1 MKIRRQVAAVLFLAL
16 LAAAFP
22 VFASDDEA
30 WFLDDFEER
39 TAEVNEGEL
48 EFLSSPP
55 KEPVHHHRNTLILDE
70 GTLEDGW
77 ARLTQCHD
85 HLDAVP
91 RAEVT
96 FREGHLRN
104 LVITESR
111 GIGRAWVAGTSVQLL
126 DVEPGAR
133 LCLSAE
139 SRVLSRNADGSY
151 SVRNGPYMRRFLDG
165 YYPMRVSVQVYY
177 PCDRLRMAGHSPP
190 AQRGFS
196 VTRSR
201 CGVHFD
207 AFFQG
212 RLKTELHFT
221 KRHF

>member
-1 MKIRRQVAAVLFLAL
+1 MKIPRQVAGALFLVA
-16 LAAAFP
+16 LAAARP
-22 VFASDDEA
+22 VFADDDEA

-39 TAEVNEGEL
+39 IAEVSDGEL

-55 KEPVHHHRNTLILDE
+55 KEPVHHHHNTLFLDE
-70 GTLEDGW
+70 ATLEDGW
-77 ARLTQCHD
+77 ARLRQCHD

-96 FREGHLRN
+96 FRKGRLRN

-111 GIGRAWVAGTSVQLL
+111 RIGRAWVDGASVQLL

-165 YYPMRVSVQVYY
+165 YYPMRVSVEVYY

-196 VTRSR
+196 VRRSR
-201 CGVHFD
+201 CGVQFD

-212 RLKTELHFT
+212 RLKTELRFT
-221 KRHF
+221 ERRL

>member
-1 MKIRRQVAAVLFLAL
+1 MVA
-16 LAAAFP
+16 LAAARP
-22 VFASDDEA
+22 VFADDDEA

-39 TAEVNEGEL
+39 IAEVSDGEL

-55 KEPVHHHRNTLILDE
+55 KEPVHHHHNTLFLDE
-70 GTLEDGW
+70 ATLEDGW
-77 ARLTQCHD
+77 ARLRQCHD

-96 FREGHLRN
+96 FRKGRLRN

-111 GIGRAWVAGTSVQLL
+111 RIGRAWVDGASVQLL

-165 YYPMRVSVQVYY
+165 YYPMRVSVEVYY

-196 VTRSR
+196 VRRSR
-201 CGVHFD
+201 CGVQFD

-212 RLKTELHFT
+212 RLKTELRFT
-221 KRHF
+221 ERRL